1 MKQCP
6 KCGKKFA
13 DHVKFCQTDGTPLAE
28 MIDPSKRRFCSH
40 CGAPNDKKSKFCK
53 SCGKPMD
60 AAKPQAIPQPNQLP
74 APAII
79 KPSESIPEKA
89 EVSVPPQQPPPV
101 TPAAVSEV
109 IKSKTTPMPEPLP
122 TPPPIQSPDS
132 RAEAAAIIT
141 PVPPTSSMQ
150 STPAGKT
157 GVSHK
162 TPKKN
167 NLPWIGMVA
176 FILLLLAGAGFYF
189 RSYFSSYLDKS
200 LPQKEGPQ
208 ERVTEKED
216 TGQALQAPV
225 RVENA
230 FPFEGGQLGVW
241 YSKKELTAY
250 ATEGNTSTVAFV
262 LGVGEK
268 FEALERNIH
277 VEQPGIVKITD
288 SVPISVRDKSPE
300 GKALEQ
306 RGLQKGDT
314 ISLICP
320 AGEGFS
326 YILVNGKIAS
336 FEAYNVFDTT
346 PPKAEYITKEGS
358 WILWVKVKNKW
369 GNTGW
374 IPLSGADYS
383 SIVGGSIYD
392 EAATTIP
399 FEDIVPPVKSTRVE
413 PEQPRTI
420 PSGESPA
427 PKPEQPRVATATPQI
442 DPYARAM
449 EIKKYLQ
456 EGKEYYYQG
465 KYELCIAKMKEVLN
479 REPSHTVAQKFI
491 KDAKARLQQ

>member
-13 DHVKFCQTDGTPLAE
+13 DHVKFCQTDGTPLVE
-28 MIDPSKRRFCSH
+28 MIDPSKRLFCSH

-60 AAKPQAIPQPNQLP
+60 AAKPQATPQPNQQP
-74 APAII
+74 ARATI
-79 KPSESIPEKA
+79 KPSDSIPEKP
-89 EVSVPPQQPPPV
+89 EVSVPPQQPQPV
-101 TPAAVSEV
+101 TPAAVSEET
-109 IKSKTTPMPEPLP
+109 KSKAAPMPEPLP
-122 TPPPIQSPDS
+122 TRPPIQSPDS
-132 RAEAAAIIT
+132 RAETASIIT
-141 PVPPTSSMQ
+141 PVPPRPSIQ
-150 STPAGKT
+150 PAPAGKI

-167 NLPWIGMVA
+167 NLLLIGIVA
-176 FILLLLAGAGFYF
+176 FIVLLLAGTGFYF
-189 RSYFSSYLDKS
+189 RSYLYNL
-200 LPQKEGPQ
+200 LPTKQVPQ
-208 ERVTEKED
+208 EHVTEKED
-216 TGQALQAPV
+216 TGQALRTPV

-250 ATEGNTSTVAFV
+250 ASEGNTSTVAFIV
-262 LGVGEK
+262 APGEK

-277 VEQPGIVKITD
+277 VEQPGIVKIND
-288 SVPISVRDKSPE
+288 SVQIFVRDKSPE

-314 ISLICP
+314 IGLICP

-326 YILVNGKIAS
+326 YILVNGKVAS

-346 PPKAEYITKEGS
+346 PPKAEYIRKEGN
-358 WILWVKVKNKW
+358 WTLWVKVKNKW

-374 IPLSGADYS
+374 IPLSAGDYS

-392 EAATTIP
+392 EASTTIP
-399 FEDIVPPVKSTRVE
+399 FENIVPSVTSTPAE
-413 PEQPRTI
+413 PKTSSTI
-420 PSGESPA
+420 SSGNRPA
-427 PKPEQPRVATATPQI
+427 PKPEQPRAATATPPI

-465 KYELCIAKMKEVLN
+465 KYELCIAKMEEVLK
-479 REPSHTVAQKFI
+479 REPSHTIAQQFI
-491 KDAKARLQQ
+491 RDARVRLQQ

>member
-13 DHVKFCQTDGTPLAE
+13 DHVKFCQTDGTALTE
-28 MIDPSKRRFCSH
+28 IIDQSKQHFCSH

-53 SCGKPMD
+53 SCGKSIDP
-60 AAKPQAIPQPNQLP
+60 AKPQAGPAPDQQP
-74 APAII
+74 APAPI
-79 KPSESIPEKA
+79 KPSESIPGKA
-89 EVSVPPQQPPPV
+89 KVSIPMQPI
-101 TPAAVSEV
+101 TPAAASEET
-109 IKSKTTPMPEPLP
+109 KSKAAPMPDQQPKP
-122 TPPPIQSPDS
+122 VSIQPSDS
-132 RAEAAAIIT
+132 LAESAGVIT
-141 PVPPTSSMQ
+141 PVPPRSSIQ
-150 STPAGKT
+150 PTPVGKM

-162 TPKKN
+162 TPTKN
-167 NLPWIGMVA
+167 NLLWIGIVA
-176 FILLLLAGAGFYF
+176 FILLLLAGSGFYF
-189 RSYFSSYLDKS
+189 RSYFSSYLYKL
-200 LPQKEGPQ
+200 LPQKDGPQ
-208 ERVTEKED
+208 EQVAEKVD

-225 RVENA
+225 RLENA

-241 YSKKELTAY
+241 HSKKELTAY
-250 ATEGNTSTVAFV
+250 VTEGNTSTVAFV

-277 VEQPGIVKITD
+277 VDQVGIVKITD

-314 ISLICP
+314 IGLICP
-320 AGEGFS
+320 AGEGYS
-326 YILVNGKIAS
+326 YILVNGKIADV
-336 FEAYNVFDTT
+336 YNIFDTNS
-346 PPKAEYITKEGS
+346 PKAEYIRKEGN
-358 WILWVKVKNKW
+358 WTLWVKVKNKW

-399 FEDIVPPVKSTRVE
+399 FEDIVPPVKSTRAE
-413 PEQPRTI
+413 PEQPRTA
-420 PSGESPA
+420 PSSERPT
-427 PKPEQPRVATATPQI
+427 PKHDQPQIAVATPQK
-442 DPYARAM
+442 DVYAQAM

-465 KYELCIAKMKEVLN
+465 KYELCIAKMEEVLN

-491 KDAKARLQQ
+491 KDAKAHLQQ